1 MKLPYTWLTELV
13 KVPEGVGNVASAL
26 ALRGFEVAAIDSF
39 DSAQGTTGVIDFE
52 ITANRPDCLSVI
64 GLAREAAAAYALPLA
79 LPDRQM
85 PSAGEEATQPLE
97 VSIEDAELCPR
108 YCAQMFELRAGASSP
123 AWLRERLEACDVRSI
138 SPVVDVTNYVMLE
151 MGQPTH
157 AFDYEAL
164 AGHGLRIR
172 RANPGERLRTLDGV
186 ERTLDPEMLVIADA
200 DRAQAIG
207 GVMGGAWSE
216 IGSTTKLMVL
226 ESAYFKP
233 ASVRRTSRRLA
244 LKTEASTRFE
254 RGADIEGAPIAIAR
268 AAALLTQIGAAR
280 PVGPTIDR
288 YPTLRKPVALTLRA
302 SRIAHVLGME
312 IADEEVPKRLEPLG
326 FRVVN
331 TEARGARRE
340 AVGAGMTYGSGVYT
354 TPTISLLPPASWS
367 VVVPSFRVDVQ
378 REIDLIEEIARH
390 DGYKGLPATF
400 PELTAPQAPPDPRSV
415 RDRLFRQLL
424 TACGMSEA
432 VTFSFIEA
440 AAAQPFTH
448 ENPGT
453 EREHGNGH
461 GHGSGVV
468 VVANP
473 LSEKFAVMR
482 PSLLPGLVDAAAH
495 NRRRQHDHV
504 RLFETGT
511 RFRPQGETRSVA
523 GVWCGA
529 SGAPHWSSAS
539 QAADFY
545 DVKGVV
551 ETICRAFGVDATF
564 EPLDV
569 PYLARGRS
577 ARVVISRLAA
587 TAEAAARPSKLS
599 ENEQPRATD
608 GQPRAAGGEDS
619 TLGVLGQITPAI
631 AEARGFPRGEAL
643 WAFELD
649 ADVLGSAERGDGL
662 RAESLPRF
670 PSIVRDLSV
679 LVDAALPAA
688 SVRGTI
694 RTAAPATL
702 IHVIEFDRYRGKG
715 VPEGRVSLSLRLTF
729 RSLER
734 TLTDAEI
741 DAAMERI
748 VGALGAAHGAD
759 RR

>member
-1 MKLPYTWLTELV
+1 MKLPYSWLTELV
-13 KVPEGVGNVASAL
+13 KVPAGVDDVASAL
-26 ALRGFEVAAIDSF
+26 ALRGFEVASIDPF
-39 DSAQGTTGVIDFE
+39 DSARGGNGVIDFE
-52 ITANRPDCLSVI
+52 ITANRPDCLSVL
-64 GLAREAAAAYALPLA
+64 GLAREASAAYALPLA
-79 LPDRQM
+79 IPDRTM
-85 PSAGEEATQPLE
+85 PKAGEGQPFD
-97 VSIEDAELCPR
+97 VTIDDADLCPR
-108 YCAQMFELRAGASSP
+108 YCAQMFELRSGAASP
-123 AWLRERLEACDVRSI
+123 AWLRERLEACGVRSI

-157 AFDYEAL
+157 AFDYAKL
-164 AGHGLRIR
+164 AGRVLRIR
-172 RANPGERLRTLDGV
+172 RAKPGERLRTLDGV

-207 GVMGGAWSE
+207 GVMGSADSE
-216 IGSTTKLMVL
+216 IGGSTTLMVL

-254 RGADIEGAPIAIAR
+254 RGADVEAAPAAIAR
-268 AAALLTQIGAAR
+268 AAALLEQIGAAR
-280 PVGPTIDR
+280 PVGPTTDR
-288 YPTLRKPVALTLRA
+288 YPSPRTPLTLTLRA
-302 SRIAHVLGME
+302 SRIQHVLG
-312 IADEEVPKRLEPLG
+312 IGVADSEVPARLEPLG
-326 FRVVN
+326 F
-331 TEARGARRE
+331 
-340 AVGAGMTYGSGVYT
+340 AVSVSGHEHGNGHGHEHEHGHGHGHGHGDGSTWTVT
-354 TPTISLLPPASWS
+354 VPT
-367 VVVPSFRVDVQ
+367 FRVDVQ

-400 PELTAPQAPPDPRSV
+400 PELTAPQAPPDPRSL

-440 AAAQPFTH
+440 AAAQPFSVTD
-448 ENPGT
+448 
-453 EREHGNGH
+453 HGPRITDT
-461 GHGSGVV
+461 VV
-468 VVANP
+468 AVANP

-495 NRRRQHDHV
+495 NRRRQHEHV

-511 RFRPQGETRSVA
+511 RFRAAGETRSVA

-529 SGAPHWSSAS
+529 GVVPHWSGAS

-551 ETICRAFGVDATF
+551 ETICRAFGVEVSCAPA
-564 EPLDV
+564 EISYLV
-569 PYLARGRS
+569 PGRS
-577 ARVVISRLAA
+577 ANVVIGSAI
-587 TAEAAARPSKLS
+587 
-599 ENEQPRATD
+599 
-608 GQPRAAGGEDS
+608 
-619 TLGVLGQITPAI
+619 GVMGQIVPAI
-631 AEARGFPRGEAL
+631 AEARGFPAGEVL

-649 ADVLGSAERGDGL
+649 ADALGSAGRGDDL

-694 RTAAPATL
+694 RTVAPATL
-702 IHVIEFDRYRGKG
+702 THVVEFDRYRGKG

-729 RSLER
+729 RSPER
-734 TLTDAEI
+734 TLTDAEV

-748 VGALGAAHGAD
+748 VARLADEHGGE

>member
-1 MKLPYTWLTELV
+1 VKLPYTWLTELV
-13 KVPEGVGNVASAL
+13 KVPGGVGEVASAL
-26 ALRGFEVAAIDSF
+26 ALRGFEVASIDSF

-64 GLAREAAAAYALPLA
+64 GLAREASAAYGLPLA

-85 PSAGEEATQPLE
+85 PAPEEGAAHPLE
-97 VSIEDAELCPR
+97 VSIEDSDLCPR
-108 YCAQMFELRAGASSP
+108 YCAQMFELRTGASSP

-164 AGHGLRIR
+164 AGHVIRIR
-172 RANPGERLRTLDGV
+172 RANTGERLRTLDGV

-268 AAALLTQIGAAR
+268 AAALLAQIGAAR

-288 YPTLRKPVALTLRA
+288 YPTLRKPVALMLRA
-302 SRIAHVLGME
+302 ARIAHVLGME
-312 IADEEVPKRLEPLG
+312 VRDEDVPRRLEPLG
-326 FRVVN
+326 FRVAIAD
-331 TEARGARRE
+331 ARTAERE
-340 AVGAGMTYGSGVYT
+340 AVGARVTYGSGVYT
-354 TPTISLLPPASWS
+354 TPTIRLPPPASWS
-367 VVVPSFRVDVQ
+367 VAVPSFRVDVQ

-400 PELTAPQAPPDPRSV
+400 PELTAPQPPPDPRSV

-440 AAAQPFTH
+440 SAAAAFADV

-453 EREHGNGH
+453 EPGSGDGDGH
-461 GHGSGVV
+461 GHRALVA
-468 VVANP
+468 VANP

-511 RFRPQGETRSVA
+511 RFSPRRETRSVA
-523 GVWCGA
+523 GIWCGA

-564 EPLDV
+564 EAADV
-569 PYLARGRS
+569 PYMVRGRA
-577 ARVVISRLAA
+577 ARVV
-587 TAEAAARPSKLS
+587 T
-599 ENEQPRATD
+599 
-608 GQPRAAGGEDS
+608 GGEQS

-631 AEARGFPRGEAL
+631 AEARGFPPGEPL

-649 ADVLGSAERGDGL
+649 ADALGSAERGDGL

-679 LVDAALPAA
+679 LVDAVLPAA
-688 SVRGTI
+688 AVRGTI

-729 RSLER
+729 RSPER

-741 DAAMERI
+741 DAAMEQI
-748 VGALGAAHGAD
+748 VGALGTAHGAV